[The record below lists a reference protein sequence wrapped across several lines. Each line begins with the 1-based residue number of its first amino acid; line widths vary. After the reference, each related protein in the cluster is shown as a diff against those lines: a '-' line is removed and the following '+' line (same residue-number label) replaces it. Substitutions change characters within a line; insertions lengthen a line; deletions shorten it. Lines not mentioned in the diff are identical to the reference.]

1 LFFSLATDN
10 TFGGTPMSDIMEMVI
25 PDDFSNHEKMVLW
38 CWKSEAYFGERKAL
52 VALVLEANE

>member
-1 LFFSLATDN
+1 
-10 TFGGTPMSDIMEMVI
+10 MSDIIEMAI
-25 PDDFSNHEKMVLW
+25 PEDFSNHEKMVLW